1 VRQSNIPERRQ
12 KMQKNT
18 RTSRYIGAR
27 FFLLALAALLLL
39 AACGSNSTSTGS
51 GSTTTPT
58 ASGSGSGNNGGYGGG
73 KYGNGGGGTTPTASS
88 SKNLIQT
95 ATVTVNGKSETVLTN
110 GQGLTLYYRTSDSPP
125 STVCSGGCAS
135 AWPPLL
141 FTGSGTPTSAST
153 LPGKLSVQ
161 ATANGNQVEYNG
173 HPLYNYSGD
182 TGPGQANGEGL
193 ANVWFVVT
201 PDLK

>member
-1 VRQSNIPERRQ
+1 MAGLI
-12 KMQKNT
+12 
-18 RTSRYIGAR
+18 
-27 FFLLALAALLLL
+27 
-39 AACGSNSTSTGS
+39 GS
-51 GSTTTPT
+51 GVL
-58 ASGSGSGNNGGYGGG
+58 A
-73 KYGNGGGGTTPTASS
+73 
-88 SKNLIQT
+88 QT
-95 ATVTVNGKSETVLTN
+95 ALG
-110 GQGLTLYYRTSDSPP
+110 
-125 STVCSGGCAS
+125 CSGGCAS

-141 FTGSGTPTSAST
+141 FSGSGTSTSASA

-201 PDLK
+201 TDLK

>member
-1 VRQSNIPERRQ
+1 
-12 KMQKNT
+12 MQKNT

>member
-1 VRQSNIPERRQ
+1 MRQSNIPERRQ

-73 KYGNGGGGTTPTASS
+73 KYGNGGGGTTPTPSTA
-88 SKNLIQT
+88 KNLIQT
-95 ATVTVNGKSETVLTN
+95 APVTVNGKSETVLTN
-110 GQGLTLYYRTSDSPP
+110 GQSLTLYYRTSDSPP